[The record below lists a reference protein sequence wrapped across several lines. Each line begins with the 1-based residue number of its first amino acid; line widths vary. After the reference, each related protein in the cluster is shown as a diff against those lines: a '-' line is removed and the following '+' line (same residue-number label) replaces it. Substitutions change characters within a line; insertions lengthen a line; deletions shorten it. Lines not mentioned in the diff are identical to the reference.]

1 MINKTW
7 NLEILGFQGKW
18 VTSQFLLKLMLEL
31 LIIWVQS
38 KFRIRNTMRNLTF
51 GLLAVW
57 SMKLHACILLFKL
70 RLSISFGRKSEKESS
85 SLYQKQEIFQR
96 KLKVWFSEC
105 FQGDLKTDQAQLIF
119 VIRSKFEST
128 MKRRSEKDS
137 R

>member
-18 VTSQFLLKLMLEL
+18 GTSQFLLKLMLEL
-31 LIIWVQS
+31 LITWVQS
-38 KFRIRNTMRNLTF
+38 KFKIRSTMRNLTF
-51 GLLAVW
+51 GRLDVW
-57 SMKLHACILLFKL
+57 SMRLHACILLSKL

-85 SLYQKQEIFQR
+85 SLYPKQEIFQR

-119 VIRSKFEST
+119 VIRRKFEST